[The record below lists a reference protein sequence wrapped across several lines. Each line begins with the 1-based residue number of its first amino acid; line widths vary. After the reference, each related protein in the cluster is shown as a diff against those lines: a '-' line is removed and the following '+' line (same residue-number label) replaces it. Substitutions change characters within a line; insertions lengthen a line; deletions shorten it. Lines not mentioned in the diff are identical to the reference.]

1 MLVLNKKDSKRD
13 SFNFWKKKL
22 FHLNKFNERR
32 NKGSIITI
40 QELIKWK
47 WTLYAPKNQDILN
60 TLTACDLPVYYG
72 VKVCLSNCKIIQ
84 IIRWINSLLLYW
96 YIPGLEVLFTAIEV
110 KGLVCSDAIQV
121 HRDCLH

>member
-1 MLVLNKKDSKRD
+1 M
-13 SFNFWKKKL
+13 
-22 FHLNKFNERR
+22 
-32 NKGSIITI
+32 
-40 QELIKWK
+40 
-47 WTLYAPKNQDILN
+47 YAAKNQDIIN

-72 VKVCLSNCKIIQ
+72 VKVCLPNCKIIQ